1 MDIIYSLKKNIW
13 AVILLSIALSFWWP
27 SFGLFLQ
34 PSAIYLLM
42 LLMLFSVL
50 DMSYR
55 KVFKELKHDFSKIIL
70 SLLIVHLAGPL
81 IILFFKPWLEP
92 SLFLGLILATAINA
106 GISIVFLAKLYGG
119 SSSQSLVV
127 AALSQILS
135 PIIVPTVVF
144 IFASTTLHIDPMS
157 MALTI
162 AKLVLLPIALSMLVR
177 RSSLYHGLVKISS
190 GVNIVLLF
198 LLIMA
203 IIAPLRML
211 ILNNLRQAFWLAL
224 LVALVLIVDFSLGF
238 LLGKNRAER
247 VTFGISASYKNFVLA
262 NVLAMTLFGPLVAL
276 PAAIYAVLSNLFL
289 IPLQF
294 LCCSTSREAGKK

>member
-1 MDIIYSLKKNIW
+1 MNIIYSLKKNIW
-13 AVILLSIALSFWWP
+13 AVILLSIALAFWWP

-34 PSAIYLLM
+34 PSTIYLLM

-55 KVFKELKHDFSKIIL
+55 QVFKELKHDFSKIIL
-70 SLLIVHLAGPL
+70 SLLIVHLAGPI
-81 IILFFKPWLEP
+81 IILFFKPWLDA
-92 SLFLGLILATAINA
+92 SLFLGLILATSINA

-135 PIIVPTVVF
+135 PIIVPLVVF
-144 IFASTTLHIDPMS
+144 MFARASLQIDPLS
-157 MALTI
+157 IALTI
-162 AKLVLLPIALSMLVR
+162 AKLVLVPIALSMLVR
-177 RSSLYHGLVKISS
+177 RSSFYTGLVKISS

-198 LLIMA
+198 LLITA

-211 ILNNLRQAFWLAL
+211 ILNNLQQAIWLSL
-224 LVALVLIVDFSLGF
+224 IVALVLLIDFALGF
-238 LLGKNRAER
+238 LLGKNRGER

-294 LCCSTSREAGKK
+294 LCCKDKK